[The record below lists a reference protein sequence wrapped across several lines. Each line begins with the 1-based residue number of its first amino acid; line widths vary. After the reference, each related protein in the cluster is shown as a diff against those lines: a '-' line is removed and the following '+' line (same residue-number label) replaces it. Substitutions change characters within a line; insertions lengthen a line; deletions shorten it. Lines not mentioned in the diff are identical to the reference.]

1 MISNSL
7 KNKKPQKLVLLS
19 VAMLLSLAALDQTV
33 ISTALPTIIY
43 DLGEL
48 NQMSWVVTSYL
59 LSSTVV
65 APLYGKLG
73 DMYGRKIMMQIAI
86 IIFILGSFMSGLSTN
101 IWTLI
106 ISRLIQGVGGGGLF
120 VLAFTV
126 VGDVVP
132 SRSRGKIQGLFAI
145 VFGLSSIIGPLI
157 GGFFVEKVT
166 WNWIFF
172 INVPIGLI
180 SLIILNF
187 SFKKKTVIE
196 KKKIDYL
203 GLFLLIFLICL
214 IIYLTSD

>member
-73 DMYGRKIMMQIAI
+73 DMYGSKKW
-86 IIFILGSFMSGLSTN
+86 STF
-101 IWTLI
+101 
-106 ISRLIQGVGGGGLF
+106 RDQ
-120 VLAFTV
+120 
-126 VGDVVP
+126 
-132 SRSRGKIQGLFAI
+132 
-145 VFGLSSIIGPLI
+145 
-157 GGFFVEKVT
+157 
-166 WNWIFF
+166 
-172 INVPIGLI
+172 
-180 SLIILNF
+180 F
-187 SFKKKTVIE
+187 SFLDLLCP
-196 KKKIDYL
+196 DYPQIY
-203 GLFLLIFLICL
+203 GL
-214 IIYLTSD
+214 